1 MQTTT
6 SIMNVAYATAVMS
19 IFMWQCGT
27 ITSYVRG
34 RSMESV
40 NGEDGSVMGFFN
52 RIFFVPLQD
61 LNVLTDSGER
71 DAAVNRWTRIGNNNT
86 ANIPVALLVFL
97 VAAQLDS
104 LDAAI
109 FVPLVWVF
117 VVGRVA
123 HTALYAAAIQP
134 LRTVA
139 YAVSSISMAIAAISI
154 LVI

>member
-6 SIMNVAYATAVMS
+6 SIMNVAYVTAVMS

-40 NGEDGSVMGFFN
+40 NREDGSMMRFFN
-52 RIFFVPLQD
+52 RIFFVPAKD
-61 LNVLTDSGER
+61 LTILNDSGER
-71 DAAVNRWTRIGNNNT
+71 DAAVNRWIRIGNNNT
-86 ANIPVALLVFL
+86 ANIPAALLIFF
-97 VAAQLDS
+97 VAALLET
-104 LDAAI
+104 LDAAYL
-109 FVPLVWVF
+109 VPLVWTF
-117 VVGRVA
+117 VAGRFI

-134 LRTVA
+134 FRTIA

-154 LVI
+154 LLT